1 MKISLLIRDL
11 APMGTIMGM
20 SHFLREWFSSHF
32 GLVSF
37 PVHVLASFLR
47 PWGVLPP
54 CLFLPWTSADLM
66 PPASSELYRDL
77 LKTLG
82 VQGWPDAATAKRSLQ
97 TCGSSLFM
105 ADEIHLWPFLN
116 LIGLGWP
123 LRLYGVFSG
132 VSHQCFLEQHWST
145 TGTIW
150 WCLVCSFFNWH
161 RRGLLH
167 TADIYS
173 CLAPVFSPDSN
184 IPVFWKEW
192 WNMWNSCF
200 RFSLPWPHL
209 SPPGPPCHKEENG
222 QGCLSTGGVV
232 CGGASRCC
240 C

>member
-1 MKISLLIRDL
+1 MSLLLFFVPGVFCRRVCFCLEPQLIWCPPRL
-11 APMGTIMGM
+11 LSYTGICLRLWGSKAGPMQ
-20 SHFLREWFSSHF
+20 R
-32 GLVSF
+32 
-37 PVHVLASFLR
+37 
-47 PWGVLPP
+47 
-54 CLFLPWTSADLM
+54 
-66 PPASSELYRDL
+66 
-77 LKTLG
+77 
-82 VQGWPDAATAKRSLQ
+82 QQRSLQ
-97 TCGSSLFM
+97 ICGSSLFM

>member
-1 MKISLLIRDL
+1 MEGLS
-11 APMGTIMGM
+11 
-20 SHFLREWFSSHF
+20 FSSLIF
-32 GLVSF
+32 PATEPYLVPGFSI
-37 PVHVLASFLR
+37 A
-47 PWGVLPP
+47 
-54 CLFLPWTSADLM
+54 TS
-66 PPASSELYRDL
+66 R
-77 LKTLG
+77 G
-82 VQGWPDAATAKRSLQ
+82 
-97 TCGSSLFM
+97 SLFSFDM
-105 ADEIHLWPFLN
+105 RIENETKKHSRSPVVHKVYMDFQLPDEIHLWPFLN

-167 TADIYS
+167 TAEIYS
-173 CLAPVFSPDSN
+173 CLAPVFSPDSS

-232 CGGASRCC
+232 CGGASWCC